1 MSERIRRGSVPVEVA
16 RFGAPLA
23 LGMGLQV
30 TFNLVDAYLISRLPH
45 PVAGPALG
53 AIGICDQL
61 AALGTIVSY
70 GLSVATGA
78 IVSRKQGAGD
88 AEGVRAAAPIIAQG
102 RKVLVHC
109 HYGRHRSV
117 AMAAA
122 ILIAQGATAREAMAM
137 LSARRASA
145 DPHIWYIRR
154 QIEKFERHWRERNPA

>member
-1 MSERIRRGSVPVEVA
+1 MDISEINDYLYVGGQPAHTDCADLCARNVGLVINMRGESRPHA
-16 RFGAPLA
+16 AFSAP
-23 LGMGLQV
+23 
-30 TFNLVDAYLISRLPH
+30 P
-45 PVAGPALG
+45 
-53 AIGICDQL
+53 
-61 AALGTIVSY
+61 
-70 GLSVATGA
+70 LSVLWLRTYDTFFTPIGMR
-78 IVSRKQGAGD
+78 VLE
-88 AEGVRAAAPIIAQG
+88 EGVRAAAPIIANGQ
-102 RKVLVHC
+102 KVLVHC